1 MVAKAIAIAVDV
13 GNRLIKTN
21 NTVYGSGVSAC
32 VTEPPFRSNVMKI
45 DGNCYVVGT
54 EKTTVKP
61 QSEDE
66 FTEVRYLATLAK
78 ELKSQNY
85 YSADIILGV
94 GVHFSGM
101 GVEGKKLKNRLLSRR
116 YWEFKFEGELFRI
129 TIVDVI
135 VFAQGYSAVAD
146 KLDKL
151 QMPTVVCDIGGY
163 TNDVI
168 LITDGVPDM
177 SRSKSLQIGTITCIN
192 DIQEVFRMKYSNEIS
207 EKVIEEV
214 MMTNSSYILSGEHIN
229 TVRNELKKY
238 ADKVM
243 DYLNT
248 FKMSPDYYRIVFIGG
263 GSCIMKNFG
272 LQHKNIEY
280 HLDPK
285 VNAIGYQKLLELM
298 IRQGRWS

>member
-1 MVAKAIAIAVDV
+1 MSVKTIAADV
-13 GNRLIKTN
+13 GNRCTKTV
-21 NTVYGSGVSAC
+21 NTIYSSGVIAC
-32 VTEPPFRSNVMKI
+32 ETEPPFISNVMEI
-45 DGNCYVVGT
+45 DGKYYVVGS
-54 EKTTVKP
+54 EKTTVRP

-66 FTEVRYLATLAK
+66 FTEVRYLVAVAR
-78 ELKSQNY
+78 ELRLQNC
-85 YSADIILGV
+85 YSAEVILGG

-101 GVEGKKLKNRLLSRR
+101 GVEGKKLKRRLLERR
-116 YWEFKFEGELFRI
+116 YWEFKFEGVLFKL
-129 TIVDVI
+129 TIVDVVI
-135 VFAQGYSAVAD
+135 FAQGYSAVAD
-146 KLDKL
+146 RLDKL
-151 QMPTVVCDIGGY
+151 QMPTVVFDLGGY

-177 SRSKSLQIGTITCIN
+177 SRSKSLQTGTITCIN
-192 DIQEVFRMKYSNEIS
+192 DIQETFRIKYSNEIS

-214 MMTNSSYILSGEHIN
+214 MVTGQSSILSEEHLKTAI
-229 TVRNELKKY
+229 NELRKY

-243 DYLNT
+243 EYLHT

-263 GSCIMKNFG
+263 GSCIMRNFG
-272 LQHKNIEY
+272 LMHKNIEY